1 MENDLG
7 ENAAD
12 PMAVFDLYKVYEIEA
27 SGIDAVFKSYKVASN
42 IATSVFQAQG
52 KKDTLKEQLS
62 IFIKPRI

>member
-7 ENAAD
+7 ANVAD
-12 PMAVFDLYKVYEIEA
+12 PMAVIDLYKVYEIEA
-27 SGIDAVFKSYKVASN
+27 SGIDAFFKSYKVASN